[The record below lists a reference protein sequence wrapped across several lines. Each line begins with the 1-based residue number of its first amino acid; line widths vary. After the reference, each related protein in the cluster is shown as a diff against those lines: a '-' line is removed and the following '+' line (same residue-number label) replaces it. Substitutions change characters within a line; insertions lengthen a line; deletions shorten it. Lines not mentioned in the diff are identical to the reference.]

1 MISSVPD
8 PESAHRR
15 FRLVVVVV
23 SVVVA
28 VVGSVVLAT
37 RGSGSAVTTRGV
49 TATLRVP
56 DYPGS
61 VAAGP
66 DALWVALTDA
76 ERPVRDRPLLR
87 LDLAS
92 GSVERSIGV
101 GGQVRYLAHV
111 GNRLLASVEHVG
123 GSGSGPS
130 VIAGFDWRSGRVLA
144 RRQFPTVVGPLAVAG
159 RGPLGLAGPTGRAP
173 PTRSAHPVAEG
184 GSLALSSGEA
194 SGLAVGGG
202 YVW

>member
-28 VVGSVVLAT
+28 VIGSVVLAT
-37 RGSGSAVTTRGV
+37 RGSGSAATTRGV

-66 DALWVALTDA
+66 DALWVALTDSQ
-76 ERPVRDRPLLR
+76 RPVRDRPLLR

-101 GGQVRYLAHV
+101 GGQVRYLAHM

-144 RRQFPTVVGPLAVAG
+144 RRQFPTVVGPVAVAG
-159 RGPLGLAGPTGRAP
+159 RDLWAC
-173 PTRSAHPVAEG
+173 RSDR
-184 GSLALSSGEA
+184 
-194 SGLAVGGG
+194 
-202 YVW
+202 